1 MRHEVA
7 SYNTRKL
14 LSTTLKSIMKEKDL
28 SKISISEVAEAAKV
42 NRKTFYYHF
51 NDIYD
56 LLAWTLETEAI
67 NLVRSFDLTVD
78 YKKAIKI
85 TLDYMEQNSEFMDNV
100 MKSYARNEV
109 RHFLYK
115 DLHDIFLKTIKDIAK
130 RNNAFIEKEYA
141 DFISGFSTEAMV
153 GMIMHWVSNPVSFER
168 AKVEKY
174 LARIFRVTVENLI
187 EEEARR

>member
-1 MRHEVA
+1 
-7 SYNTRKL
+7 
-14 LSTTLKSIMKEKDL
+14 
-28 SKISISEVAEAAKV
+28 
-42 NRKTFYYHF
+42 
-51 NDIYD
+51 
-56 LLAWTLETEAI
+56 
-67 NLVRSFDLTVD
+67 
-78 YKKAIKI
+78 
-85 TLDYMEQNSEFMDNV
+85 MEQNSEFMDNV

-109 RHFLYK
+109 RHFLHK